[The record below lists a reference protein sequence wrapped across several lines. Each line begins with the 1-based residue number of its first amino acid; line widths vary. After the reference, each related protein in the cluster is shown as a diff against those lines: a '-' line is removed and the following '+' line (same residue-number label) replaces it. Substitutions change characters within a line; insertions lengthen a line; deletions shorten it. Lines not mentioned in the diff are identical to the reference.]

1 MTGKDLGLT
10 IPWSDQDKFPIFII
24 IIIIIIIIIFES
36 WLTTA
41 TSTIIPFFF
50 FIESQWSTPWQG
62 SIKKKL
68 TSY

>member
-1 MTGKDLGLT
+1 MTVKDLGLT
-10 IPWSDQDKFPIFII
+10 IPWSDQDKFPII

-62 SIKKKL
+62 SIKKIL